1 MVIRVVLLLANGF
14 VRPRRLG
21 GCHRRGVASSMA
33 IKTTVCEANLRCEPQ
48 YRFVRSCASGV
59 RYTGAVDDLRDEL
72 SAATRRYRRTESA
85 HEEARQALIAA
96 VLAALRGGVPP
107 TEVERLSPF
116 TAAYIRRTARAEG
129 IPPASPGPK
138 RVSS

>member
-1 MVIRVVLLLANGF
+1 M
-14 VRPRRLG
+14 
-21 GCHRRGVASSMA
+21 
-33 IKTTVCEANLRCEPQ
+33 E
-48 YRFVRSCASGV
+48 
-59 RYTGAVDDLRDEL
+59 
-72 SAATRRYRRTESA
+72 
-85 HEEARQALIAA
+85 A

-129 IPPASPGPK
+129 IPPAAPGPK

>member
-1 MVIRVVLLLANGF
+1 
-14 VRPRRLG
+14 
-21 GCHRRGVASSMA
+21 
-33 IKTTVCEANLRCEPQ
+33 
-48 YRFVRSCASGV
+48 V
-59 RYTGAVDDLRDEL
+59 RYTDAVDDLRDEL

>member
-1 MVIRVVLLLANGF
+1 MF
-14 VRPRRLG
+14 
-21 GCHRRGVASSMA
+21 S
-33 IKTTVCEANLRCEPQ
+33 EANLRCASQ
-48 YRFVRSCASGV
+48 YRFIRSCASEV
-59 RYTGAVDDLRDEL
+59 RYTDAVSDLREDL

-85 HEEARQALIAA
+85 HEEARQELMAA

-129 IPPASPGPK
+129 IPPAAPGPK